1 MADEPKPTPASVERA
16 KRIHED
22 IERLKHKGNAPTTG
36 TPQGSEPKNL
46 RDIIHDRMNKL
57 KDEEKEKKGE

>member
-1 MADEPKPTPASVERA
+1 MADEPKPTPTSVERA

-22 IERLKHKGNAPTTG
+22 IERLKHKGTTPPTG
-36 TPQGSEPKNL
+36 TPGQSGPTNL

-57 KDEEKEKKGE
+57 RDEEKKGD